1 MVVVVVVVSHN
12 CARAREARAAR
23 EAWGGFFGG
32 GLAWGVN
39 FLGSLKKKGLLSVKR
54 SFFFF
59 WLKEV
64 LVLFLCGI

>member
-12 CARAREARAAR
+12 CARAREAREAREARAAR

-39 FLGSLKKKGLLSVKR
+39 FLGSLKKKG
-54 SFFFF
+54 F
-59 WLKEV
+59 
-64 LVLFLCGI
+64 